1 MSKQMTATQ
10 LNKEA
15 KWRLLESENGEETYK
30 QLCEYSKFL
39 KGIRDFEG
47 DRFKESKV
55 GLLIQKNDF
64 VGLSTLVIKLKTPFL
79 TGVPHFDDQTTSNA
93 RQKVERVLSVIPPD
107 VMSQLT
113 ELDTPF
119 VYELPTKPVVSVP
132 ELQPVSEDII
142 RSELGKLSA
151 FVLSALFALLTG
163 IGVTPIRTE
172 CDNDPQKRSW
182 IQDTIN
188 QMRNGESPTTQN
200 NEIHQH
206 FKHCRDGKNCPH
218 CRALCA
224 MMTIFRFGSN
234 LDIEKQV
241 CRCVWHGSQFAV
253 QAMRRLLILI
263 LCPTCALAQV
273 VNDPDPKSPPR
284 VMLFRILTELNVQE
298 TSDNQLLRQ
307 KEDADNRG
315 IEGVKF
321 QRYLEVE
328 RISNIKFERQN
339 EVDKALG
346 YNILDFVPKANR

>member
-1 MSKQMTATQ
+1 MARQMTATQ

-188 QMRNGESPTTQN
+188 QMRDGESPTTLNQ
-200 NEIHQH
+200 ETHRAFQ
-206 FKHCRDGKNCPH
+206 HCRDQHSCPH

-234 LDIEKQV
+234 SDIEKQI
-241 CRCVWHGSQFAV
+241 CRCVWHGSQFAEQV
-253 QAMRRLLILI
+253 MCRLLILK
-263 LCPTCALAQV
+263 LDSTCALAQV
-273 VNDPDPKSPPR
+273 VNNPESPHR
-284 VMLFRILTELNVQE
+284 KMLIQILTEMNVKETTAKKASREQQDRDDIAQELLNYRQHYYVE
-298 TSDNQLLRQ
+298 CVMDSEFRRSD
-307 KEDADNRG
+307 EF
-315 IEGVKF
+315 IYE
-321 QRYLEVE
+321 
-328 RISNIKFERQN
+328 
-339 EVDKALG
+339 LG
-346 YNILDFVPKANR
+346 YDPRITGSI